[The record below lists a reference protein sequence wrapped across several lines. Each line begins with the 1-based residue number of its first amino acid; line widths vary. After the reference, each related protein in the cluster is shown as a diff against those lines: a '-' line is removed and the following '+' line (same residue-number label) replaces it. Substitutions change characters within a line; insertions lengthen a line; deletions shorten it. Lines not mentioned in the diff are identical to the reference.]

1 MLIVSAKVSKR
12 KFLLGLAAAVCVIL
26 LLVFL
31 FQKSD
36 SPGGEAGMPGQTDQG
51 GTNED
56 RLAFL
61 RSYGW
66 EPSEAPVETQEVRIP
81 ETFNDV
87 FSRYNR
93 LQQSQGFDLAN
104 FAGKTVQRYVYHLNN
119 HPSGDQACYATVLVY
134 KNKIIGGDVTCSGQ
148 GGSMQG
154 FTMNNGS

>member
-12 KFLLGLAAAVCVIL
+12 KTLLGLIAAVCIIL

-36 SPGGEAGMPGQTDQG
+36 DPADSSQAPGQTDQG
-51 GTNED
+51 GTNEE

-61 RSYGW
+61 RSFGW
-66 EPSEAPVETQEVRIP
+66 APVETPVESQEVRIP
-81 ETFNDV
+81 EEFNEV

-93 LQQSQGFDLAN
+93 LQQSQGFDLADY
-104 FAGKTVQRYVYHLNN
+104 AGKTVKRYVYHLTN
-119 HPSGDQACYATVLVY
+119 HPNGNQDCYATLLVY
-134 KNKIIGGDVTCSGQ
+134 RNRIIGGDVTCSGQ

-154 FTMNNGS
+154 FAMTGNS